1 MLYLLFRSPRNDSEK
16 KSDSASNGR
25 IPENYVRRTLQMDPD
40 ELEKIQKETWKAQR
54 EKLRQQTAVKQPVRK
69 LGRRDKQFVRFHF
82 YGMPISLLVSWFTL
96 SWILSVAPNEQSKF
110 MIAIFYIILF
120 LAFTPLFGGGMF
132 LIYSMI
138 FQPWVFT
145 KVPEN
150 KLPPLNDTNDKT
162 QH

>member
-1 MLYLLFRSPRNDSEK
+1 MLYLLFRLPRNDSEK

-69 LGRRDKQFVRFHF
+69 LGRRDKQFVRFLLYAVPF
-82 YGMPISLLVSWFTL
+82 AISAAYGTIWAINQNFPGAPVILHVIFGFLFFLVYTVGL
-96 SWILSVAPNEQSKF
+96 GG
-110 MIAIFYIILF
+110 IA
-120 LAFTPLFGGGMF
+120 F